1 MASMELLGRS
11 LLQGSAGPAAAA
23 PRGAR
28 DRRSGGLCY
37 ASLGGRSSRRSVR
50 SKAPV
55 GALAERVVLAPA
67 PAERVARPEAHPQS
81 VAARAVVT
89 VRRKRKDDAK
99 GRVAE
104 QMDAYADKL
113 GRSVLLELVST
124 ETDPSKQPTNRPPR
138 SFVFIIF
145 ELSCCSRNLLLRQFV
160 FRFSPRF
167 PIRRLSSRI
176 FQLVRLDLRVRACVR
191 APVFVLSCP
200 HPSTW
205 KSRAHTYYHY
215 SPVFSI

>member
-1 MASMELLGRS
+1 
-11 LLQGSAGPAAAA
+11 
-23 PRGAR
+23 
-28 DRRSGGLCY
+28 
-37 ASLGGRSSRRSVR
+37 
-50 SKAPV
+50 
-55 GALAERVVLAPA
+55 
-67 PAERVARPEAHPQS
+67 
-81 VAARAVVT
+81 VVT